1 MRVQRA
7 SRAVGMDDKQRRS
20 AIVTA
25 LVLAA
30 MAVGIYLIVIVKY
43 FML

>member
-1 MRVQRA
+1 MSRQRA
-7 SRAVGMDDKQRRS
+7 AVGGMDDKQRRS

-30 MAVGIYLIVIVKY
+30 MAIGIYLIVIVK
-43 FML
+43 FFVL

>member
-1 MRVQRA
+1 MPGA
-7 SRAVGMDDKQRRS
+7 AADGMDDKQRRS

-25 LVLAA
+25 FVLGA

-43 FML
+43 FVL

>member
-1 MRVQRA
+1 MQRTP
-7 SRAVGMDDKQRRS
+7 SGSMDDKQRRS

>member
-1 MRVQRA
+1 
-7 SRAVGMDDKQRRS
+7 MDDKQRRS

-43 FML
+43 FVL